1 MSTEKLAKLKL
12 RLETEM
18 DNLQQSPNLFKVLEE
33 GFADK
38 RLYGI
43 YLTETF
49 HYTFHNSRNQALVP
63 ARKDTMNINY
73 MKYCLKHSME
83 EAGHEMMAF
92 HDLKN
97 LGFECDVNALP
108 PPLNSTQALIAY
120 LYYTA
125 EYGNPL
131 ARLGYS
137 FWAERSYEY
146 IQPLLN
152 LLSEGLKIEKKSM
165 TFFNEHSEIDEQHA
179 IDVENA
185 ISRFAKT
192 DEDWQSIEDCMVNS
206 LLLTASML
214 NEVMDEFIKIKEE
227 KETRYKFLG

>member
-1 MSTEKLAKLKL
+1 MSVEKLKK
-12 RLETEM
+12 RLELEM
-18 DNLQQSPNLFKVLEE
+18 ENLQQSPNLFKVLEE

-43 YLTETF
+43 YLTETY
-49 HYTFHNSRNQALVP
+49 HYTFHNSRNQALV
-63 ARKDTMNINY
+63 ATRKEAMNINY
-73 MKYCLKHSME
+73 IKYCLKHANE

-97 LGFECDVNALP
+97 LGFEVSINDLP
-108 PPLNSTQALIAY
+108 KPLCSTDALIAY
-120 LYYTA
+120 LYYVS
-125 EYGNPL
+125 EYGNPV

-152 LLSEGLKIEKKSM
+152 LLSDSLNIEKKSM

-185 ISRFAKT
+185 IAKYAKN
-192 DEDWQSIEDCMVNS
+192 EADWQDIEDCMVNS
-206 LLLTASML
+206 LLLTSRML
-214 NEVMDEFIKIKEE
+214 DEVLEEFIKL
-227 KETRYKFLG
+227 KETDNSRYKFLG

>member
-1 MSTEKLAKLKL
+1 MSIEKLKA
-12 RLETEM
+12 RLELEM

-49 HYTFHNSRNQALVP
+49 HYTFHNSRNQALVA
-63 ARKDTMNINY
+63 ARKDPMNINY

-97 LGFECDVNALP
+97 LDYNVKVEDLP
-108 PPLNSTQALIAY
+108 TPLKTTQALIAY
-120 LYYTA
+120 LYYVS
-125 EYGNPL
+125 EYGNPV

-146 IQPLLN
+146 IQPILN
-152 LLSEGLKIEKKSM
+152 LLSEGLGVGKKSM

-192 DEDWQSIEDCMVNS
+192 EQDWEDIEECMVNS
-206 LLLTASML
+206 LLLTTRM
-214 NEVMDEFIKIKEE
+214 MDEVLDEFVKIKED
-227 KETRYKFLG
+227 KPTRYKFLGK

>member
-1 MSTEKLAKLKL
+1 MSEEKLAKLKE
-12 RLETEM
+12 RLDFEM

-43 YLTETF
+43 YLTETY
-49 HYTFHNSRNQALVP
+49 HYTFHNSRNQAAV
-63 ARKDTMNINY
+63 ATRKEIMNINY
-73 MKYCLKHSME
+73 IKYCLKHSLE

-97 LGFECDVNALP
+97 LGFDCTVESLP
-108 PPLNSTQALIAY
+108 KPLNSTQALIAY
-120 LYYTA
+120 LYYVA
-125 EYGNPL
+125 ENENPV

-146 IQPLLN
+146 IKPLLD
-152 LLSEGLKIEKKSM
+152 LLSSGLNIEKKSM

-185 ISRFAKT
+185 IKRFAKT
-192 DEDWQSIEDCMVNS
+192 DQDWQDVEDCMVNS
-206 LLLTASML
+206 LVLTARML
-214 NEVMDEFIKIKEE
+214 DEVLEEFIKVKEE
-227 KETRYKFLG
+227 KKSRYGFLG

>member
-1 MSTEKLAKLKL
+1 MSIEKLKA
-12 RLETEM
+12 RLELEM
-18 DNLQQSPNLFKVLEE
+18 DNLQQSENLFKVLEE

-49 HYTFHNSRNQALVP
+49 HYTFHNSRNQALVA

-73 MKYCLKHSME
+73 MKYCLKHAGE

-92 HDLKN
+92 HDLKS
-97 LGFECDVNALP
+97 LGFDADVKDLP
-108 PPLNSTQALIAY
+108 SPLKTTQALIAY
-120 LYYTA
+120 LYYIA
-125 EYGNPL
+125 EYGNPV

-146 IQPLLN
+146 IQPILK
-152 LLSEGLKIEKKSM
+152 LLSEGLEVGKKSM
-165 TFFNEHSEIDEQHA
+165 TFFNEHSEIDIQHA

-185 ISRFAKT
+185 IAKYAKT
-192 DEDWQSIEDCMVNS
+192 DQDWQDIEDCMVNS
-206 LLLTASML
+206 LLLTTRML
-214 NEVMDEFIKIKEE
+214 DEVLDEFVKVKEE

>member
-1 MSTEKLAKLKL
+1 MSMSKLKA
-12 RLETEM
+12 RLEHEM
-18 DNLQQSPNLFKVLEE
+18 ENLQQSPNLFKVLEE

-43 YLTETF
+43 YLTETY
-49 HYTFHNSRNQALVP
+49 HYTFHNSRNQALVA
-63 ARKDTMNINY
+63 ARKEPLSVNY
-73 MKYCLKHSME
+73 IKYCLKHALE

-97 LGFECDVNALP
+97 LGYQDLTVEQLP
-108 PPLNSTQALIAY
+108 APLITTQALIAY
-120 LYYTA
+120 LYYVS
-125 EYGNPL
+125 EYGNPV

-146 IQPLLN
+146 IKPLLN
-152 LLSEGLKIEKKSM
+152 LLSSGLNIEKKSM

-185 ISRFAKT
+185 IERFAKT
-192 DEDWQSIEDCMVNS
+192 EQDWQDIEDCMVSS
-206 LLLTASML
+206 LLLTTRMMD
-214 NEVMDEFIKIKEE
+214 EVLEEFIKLKENHNS
-227 KETRYKFLG
+227 RYKFLGK

>member
-1 MSTEKLAKLKL
+1 MSLEKLKA
-12 RLETEM
+12 RLELEM
-18 DNLQQSPNLFKVLEE
+18 ENLQQSPNLFTVLEE

-43 YLTETF
+43 YLTETY
-49 HYTFHNSRNQALVP
+49 HYTFHNSRNQALVA
-63 ARKDTMNINY
+63 ARKETMNINY
-73 MKYCLKHSME
+73 IKYCLKHANE

-97 LGFECDVNALP
+97 LGVEVQVSDLP
-108 PPLNSTQALIAY
+108 KPLNSTEALIAY
-120 LYYTA
+120 LYYVS
-125 EYGNPL
+125 EYGNPV

-146 IQPLLN
+146 IKPLLS
-152 LLSEGLKIEKKSM
+152 LLSEGLNIDKKSM

-192 DEDWQSIEDCMVNS
+192 EQDWEDIENCMVNS
-206 LLLTASML
+206 LLLTSRML
-214 NEVMDEFIKIKEE
+214 DDVLEEFIKLKEN